1 MLPPLPLGKVRGLQV
16 CATAEGLFTILAADH
31 RDSLRALIAPD
42 APQTVTSEQLTRLK
56 LAIVEHLSSAASA
69 VVLDPVYSAGQSIV
83 GGQLPGQVGLLCALE
98 EQGYL
103 GDPHRRRTPILVGWG
118 VEKARRLGANG
129 VKLLLFY
136 HPDAGTATEAQERLV
151 RSVAADCRRYELPLF
166 LEPIIYSADPHVP
179 KGSPQFAQVRRQLVI
194 ETVRRLSPI
203 GAEVMKVEFPV
214 DVRYESDQGV
224 WTEACTEL
232 DAASQVPWTL
242 LSAGEPFETFKQQ
255 LRIACKA
262 GCSGFVAGRAI
273 WQEAAQLSGEER
285 TEFLTKTARQRLRDL
300 SDIAGEYGVPWRARH
315 SAAQVDERWFQ
326 QY

>member
-1 MLPPLPLGKVRGLQV
+1 MPPPLPPGKVRGLQA
-16 CATAEGLFTILAADH
+16 CATSEGLFTVLAADH

-56 LAIVEHLSSAASA
+56 LALVEHLSSAASA

-83 GGQLPGQVGLLCALE
+83 GGQLPGHVGLLCALE

-103 GDPHRRRTPILVGWG
+103 GDPHRRRTAILAGWG

-136 HPDAGTATEAQERLV
+136 HPDAGAATEAQERLV
-151 RSVAADCRRYELPLF
+151 RSVAADCGRYELPLF
-166 LEPIIYSADPHVP
+166 LEPITYSADPHVQ
-179 KGSPQFAQVRRQLVI
+179 KGSPQFARVRRQLVV
-194 ETVRRLSPI
+194 ETVRRLSPL

-214 DVRYESDQGV
+214 DVRYESDQGI
-224 WTEACTEL
+224 WAEACAEL
-232 DAASQVPWTL
+232 DEASQIPWTL
-242 LSAGEPFETFKQQ
+242 LSAGESFETFKQQ

-273 WQEAAQLSGEER
+273 WQEAVPLAGKER
-285 TEFLTKTARQRLRDL
+285 TEFLVKTARQRLREL
-300 SDIAGEYGVPWRARH
+300 SDIVGEYGVPWRARY
-315 SAAQVDERWFQ
+315 STMQVDEHWFQ